1 MAGGGDS
8 NKSSW
13 VYKNKETG
21 SLSAVASLGMIYLWD
36 VSPGLSEIDKFLY
49 SEDDNVKAGA
59 LLACGLVGTGV
70 RFDED
75 PAKGLLSDYVSHKSN
90 ILRTGAVIG
99 LGLAYAGTQREDIAD
114 LLTQAMND
122 ERSSTSVVGVCALSL
137 GLIY

>member
-1 MAGGGDS
+1 MQLPEDVYKSHLENTPRSGYGSNMESSQQNLASTFVNAFVNAGFSQDKLMAGSGDS

-13 VYKNKETG
+13 VYKNKEAG

-75 PAKGLLSDYVSHKSN
+75 PAKVN
-90 ILRTGAVIG
+90 ICVLDNGMRW
-99 LGLAYAGTQREDIAD
+99 Q
-114 LLTQAMND
+114 
-122 ERSSTSVVGVCALSL
+122 
-137 GLIY
+137 